1 MVQHR
6 RFAHAL
12 RDFEYALQTE
22 KVAHEMLR
30 AEFVDEGGPGRAP
43 LRELG
48 WLYCRGYKVW
58 MRRREETGSEPHV
71 EYESRRWVPAFNF
84 AR

>member
-1 MVQHR
+1 MQHR

-43 LRELG
+43 LRA
-48 WLYCRGYKVW
+48 WLALLSRLQGVDEATRRDGRSRMSNMNRG
-58 MRRREETGSEPHV
+58 GGCPHLI
-71 EYESRRWVPAFNF
+71 SR
-84 AR
+84 

>member
-30 AEFVDEGGPGRAP
+30 AEFVDEGGPVAR
-43 LRELG
+43 LCELG
-48 WLYCRGYKVW
+48 WLYCRGCRAWTKLLGG
-58 MRRREETGSEPHV
+58 TG
-71 EYESRRWVPAFNF
+71 RAACRI
-84 AR
+84 

>member
-1 MVQHR
+1 MQHR
-6 RFAHAL
+6 RFAHAS

-43 LRELG
+43 LTSLVSFTVAVARCRRSYEKG
-48 WLYCRGYKVW
+48 WKRTACRI
-58 MRRREETGSEPHV
+58 
-71 EYESRRWVPAFNF
+71 
-84 AR
+84 